1 MEACHSFW
9 SEPNRCRNQ
18 GEIRFP
24 DFEQLTAILSAL
36 EWKRHSGP
44 VRMLTDSAGAAYFR
58 EIGLSAFWDGIESIL
73 DDLAHRTDPYAF
85 WAAGKLWA
93 LGAMPVPCVML
104 DTDLIVWEN
113 VVSRLTEDVVAAH
126 PEPLNPR
133 TYPEPSVF
141 RLTEGYAFP
150 EKWDFS
156 LNAANTAFLFFRDR
170 TLRDTYLEEAME
182 FMQHVRT
189 DGSDP
194 VQTMCFAE
202 QRILPMC
209 VRENEN
215 TLGYLMK
222 PEEVLAQSFVT
233 HTWGFKQV
241 LRINRQAR
249 DAFCMRCV
257 RRIHMDFPQEAELL
271 RDCSDLREYYLRYR
285 EAKKDSKPDTE

>member
-44 VRMLTDSAGAAYFR
+44 VRMLTDTAGAAYFR
-58 EIGLSAFWDGIESIL
+58 EIGLSAFWDGTESVL
-73 DDLAHRTDPYAF
+73 ADLAQRTDPYAF

-93 LGAMPVPCVML
+93 LGSMPVPCVML

-113 VVSRLTEDVVAAH
+113 VISRVTEDAVAAH

-133 TYPEPSVF
+133 TYPDPSVF

-170 TLRDTYLEEAME
+170 TLRDTYLEEAMD

-209 VRENEN
+209 AKAEGVALETLLREDALDNQSIITHLWGHKRALEADPVRRVEYC
-215 TLGYLMK
+215 LRCAARILSDF
-222 PEEVLAQSFVT
+222 PDWADVLAANAET
-233 HTWGFKQV
+233 NRYTTE
-241 LRINRQAR
+241 LR
-249 DAFCMRCV
+249 
-257 RRIHMDFPQEAELL
+257 
-271 RDCSDLREYYLRYR
+271 
-285 EAKKDSKPDTE
+285 

>member
-1 MEACHSFW
+1 
-9 SEPNRCRNQ
+9 
-18 GEIRFP
+18 
-24 DFEQLTAILSAL
+24 
-36 EWKRHSGP
+36 
-44 VRMLTDSAGAAYFR
+44 MLTDSAGAAYFR

-113 VVSRLTEDVVAAH
+113 VVSRLTEDAVAAH

-133 TYPEPSVF
+133 TYPDPSVF

-209 VRENEN
+209 VRENGN

-271 RDCSDLREYYLRYR
+271 RDCTDLREYDLRYR
-285 EAKKDSKPDTE
+285 EAKKGPKPDTE

>member
-1 MEACHSFW
+1 MEACNSFW
-9 SEPNRCRNQ
+9 SEPNRCRNR

-58 EIGLSAFWDGIESIL
+58 EIGLSAFWDGIESVL
-73 DDLAHRTDPYAF
+73 ADLAQRTDPYAF

-93 LGAMPVPCVML
+93 LGAMPVSCVML

-113 VVSRLTEDVVAAH
+113 VVSRLTEDAVAAH

-209 VRENEN
+209 VGELGK

-222 PEEVLAQSFVT
+222 PEEILAQSFVT

-271 RDCSDLREYYLRYR
+271 RDCTDLREYDLRYR
-285 EAKKDSKPDTE
+285 EAKKDPKPDTE

>member
-44 VRMLTDSAGAAYFR
+44 VRMLTDTAGAAYFR
-58 EIGLSAFWDGIESIL
+58 EIGLSAFWDGTESVL
-73 DDLAHRTDPYAF
+73 ADLAQRTDPYAF

-93 LGAMPVPCVML
+93 LGSMPVPCVML

-113 VVSRLTEDVVAAH
+113 VISRVTEDAVAAH

-133 TYPEPSVF
+133 TYPDPSVF

-170 TLRDTYLEEAME
+170 TLRDTYLEEAMD

-215 TLGYLMK
+215 TLGYLIK

-271 RDCSDLREYYLRYR
+271 RDCTDLREYDLRYR
-285 EAKKDSKPDTE
+285 EAKKDPKPDTE